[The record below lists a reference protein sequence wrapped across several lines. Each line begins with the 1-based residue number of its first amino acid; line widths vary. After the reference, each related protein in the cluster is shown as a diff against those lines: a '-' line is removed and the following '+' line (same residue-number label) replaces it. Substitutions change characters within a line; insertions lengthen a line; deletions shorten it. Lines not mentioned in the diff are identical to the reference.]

1 MIIFVRFVKHH
12 ERDPA
17 VLANHQLLWVEDHF
31 KAQNMRQPDEA
42 IWPPQNEDRRTV
54 RGFSSGGSIPR

>member
-31 KAQNMRQPDEA
+31 KA
-42 IWPPQNEDRRTV
+42 
-54 RGFSSGGSIPR
+54 